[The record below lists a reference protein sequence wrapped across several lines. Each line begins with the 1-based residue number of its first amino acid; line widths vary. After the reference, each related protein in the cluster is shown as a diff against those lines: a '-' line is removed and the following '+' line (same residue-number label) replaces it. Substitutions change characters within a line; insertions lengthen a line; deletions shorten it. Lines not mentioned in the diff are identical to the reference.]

1 MNVRM
6 IILLIFTNNKFNKI
20 KMNYKKI
27 LLRFS
32 FVLGLFLLFVAFN
45 PSKNKGE
52 GNINV
57 LINTTFGDIKIKL
70 YNETPLHR
78 DNFLKLVKTHYLDS
92 LLFHRVIQKFMIQ
105 GGDPNSKNA
114 LPGETL
120 GEGGPKYTIPA
131 EINRTVFHKKGA
143 LAAARESDLD
153 NPTQASS
160 GSQFYIVQG
169 KTFTDSL
176 LKIQGTRIT
185 KRTLFAYFV
194 NLDENKHYLTDHK
207 RYAKEEKADSM
218 KYITDIFDDKVE
230 KEFPNVAQYKFTP
243 EQIKTYT
250 TIGGTPALDNTYTV
264 FGEVYEGLEIVD
276 LIAAQKTDKS
286 ARPIEDI
293 RIISVSIIP

>member
-1 MNVRM
+1 
-6 IILLIFTNNKFNKI
+6 
-20 KMNYKKI
+20 MNYKKI
-27 LLRFS
+27 LTRFS
-32 FVLGLFLLFVAFN
+32 LVLGLFLMFVAFN
-45 PSKNKGE
+45 PTKNKAE

-57 LINTTFGDIKIKL
+57 LIKTTSGDIKIKL

-78 DNFLKLVKTHYLDS
+78 DNFIKLVKNHYYDS

-105 GGDPNSKNA
+105 GGDPDSKNA
-114 LPGETL
+114 IPGETL
-120 GEGGPKYTIPA
+120 GEGGPNYTIPA

-169 KTFTDSL
+169 KTYTDSL

-185 KRTLFAYFV
+185 KRTLYAHFV
-194 NLDENKHYLTDHK
+194 NLDENKHYLYDYK
-207 RYAKEEKADSM
+207 RYVKEEKADSM
-218 KYITDIFDDKVE
+218 KYINDIFEAKVE

-243 EQIKTYT
+243 EQIKAYT

-276 LIAAQKTDKS
+276 LIAAQKTDKN

>member
-1 MNVRM
+1 
-6 IILLIFTNNKFNKI
+6 
-20 KMNYKKI
+20 MNYKKI
-27 LLRFS
+27 FFRFS

-45 PSKNKGE
+45 PSKNIGE
-52 GNINV
+52 GNMNV
-57 LINTTFGDIKIKL
+57 LIKTAYGDIKIKL

-78 DNFLKLVKTHYLDS
+78 DNFLKLVKTHYFDS

-105 GGDPNSKNA
+105 GGDPDSKNA
-114 LPGETL
+114 LPGEIL
-120 GEGGPKYTIPA
+120 GEGGPNYTIPA
-131 EINRTVFHKKGA
+131 EINRTIFHKKGA

-153 NPTQASS
+153 NPLQASS

-169 KTFTDSL
+169 KVYTDSL
-176 LKIQGTRIT
+176 LKIQGSRIT
-185 KRTLFAYFV
+185 KRTLFAHFV
-194 NLDENKHYLTDHK
+194 NLDENKHYLNDYK
-207 RYAKEEKADSM
+207 RYVKEEKADSM
-218 KYITDIFDDKVE
+218 KYINDLFDAKVE

-243 EQIKTYT
+243 EQIKAYT

-276 LIAAQKTDKS
+276 LIASQKTDKN

>member
-1 MNVRM
+1 M
-6 IILLIFTNNKFNKI
+6 NNKK
-20 KMNYKKI
+20 
-27 LLRFS
+27 
-32 FVLGLFLLFVAFN
+32 VFVAFSLFLAVFLLLVSFN
-45 PSKNKGE
+45 PSPTSGS

-57 LINTTFGDIKIKL
+57 LIRTSYGDIKIKL

-105 GGDPNSKNA
+105 GGDPDSKNA
-114 LPGETL
+114 LPGEFL

-131 EINRTVFHKKGA
+131 EINPTLFHKKGA

-153 NPTQASS
+153 NPTEASS

-169 KTFTDSL
+169 KVYTDSL
-176 LKIQGTRIT
+176 LQVQALRIT
-185 KRTLFAYFV
+185 KRTLFNYFV
-194 NLDENKHYLTDHK
+194 LKTENQHYLSDYK

-218 KYITDIFDDKVE
+218 KYINDIFDAMVE
-230 KEFPNVAQYKFTP
+230 KEYPNVAKYKFTP
-243 EQIKTYT
+243 EQIKAYT

-276 LIAAQKTDKS
+276 LIAAQKTDKN

>member
-1 MNVRM
+1 M
-6 IILLIFTNNKFNKI
+6 K
-20 KMNYKKI
+20 YKKLFI
-27 LLRFS
+27 GFS
-32 FVLGLFLLFVAFN
+32 FVLGLLLMFSSFS
-45 PSKNKGE
+45 PSKIKGE

-57 LINTTFGDIKIKL
+57 LIKTTYGDIKIKL

-105 GGDPNSKNA
+105 GGDPDSKNA
-114 LPGETL
+114 LGGELL

-131 EINRTVFHKKGA
+131 EINRMRYHKKGA

-169 KTFTDSL
+169 KTYTDSL
-176 LKIQGTRIT
+176 LKTQAVRIT
-185 KRTLFAYFV
+185 KRTLYAYFV
-194 NLDENKHYLTDHK
+194 NLAENKHYLDDYK
-207 RYAKEEKADSM
+207 RYVKEEKADSI
-218 KYITDIFDDKVE
+218 KYINDIFDAKVE
-230 KEFPNVAQYKFTP
+230 KELPNVAQYKFTP
-243 EQIKTYT
+243 EQTQAYT
-250 TIGGTPALDNTYTV
+250 TIGGTPSLDNTYTV

-276 LIAAQKTDKS
+276 LIAAQKTDKN

>member
-1 MNVRM
+1 MR
-6 IILLIFTNNKFNKI
+6 I
-20 KMNYKKI
+20 
-27 LLRFS
+27 S
-32 FVLGLFLLFVAFN
+32 FVLGLFLLFVSFN

-57 LINTTFGDIKIKL
+57 LIKTTYGDIKIKL

-114 LPGETL
+114 LPGEVL
-120 GEGGPKYTIPA
+120 GEGGPNYTIPA
-131 EINRTVFHKKGA
+131 EINRALFHKKGA

-169 KTFTDSL
+169 KTYTDSL
-176 LKIQGTRIT
+176 LKIQAVRIT
-185 KRTLFAYFV
+185 KRTLYAYFV
-194 NLDENKHYLTDHK
+194 NLAENKHYLDDYK
-207 RYAKEEKADSM
+207 RYVKAEKADSM
-218 KYITDIFDDKVE
+218 KYINDVFDAKVE
-230 KEFPNVAQYKFTP
+230 KEFPNVALYKFTP
-243 EQIKTYT
+243 EQIKAYT
-250 TIGGTPALDNTYTV
+250 TIGGTPSLDNTYTV

-276 LIAAQKTDKS
+276 KIAEQKTDKS

-293 RIISVSIIP
+293 RILSVSIIP

>member
-1 MNVRM
+1 MNNKKFFVGFS
-6 IILLIFTNNKFNKI
+6 IILLVS
-20 KMNYKKI
+20 
-27 LLRFS
+27 LLLVS
-32 FVLGLFLLFVAFN
+32 FN
-45 PSKNKGE
+45 PIDGSGS

-57 LINTTFGDIKIKL
+57 LIKTSYGDIKIKL

-78 DNFLKLVKTHYLDS
+78 DNFLKLVQTHYLDS

-105 GGDPNSKNA
+105 GGDPDSKNA
-114 LPGETL
+114 LPGELL

-131 EINRTVFHKKGA
+131 EINKTLFHKKGA

-153 NPTQASS
+153 NPTEASS

-169 KTFTDSL
+169 KVYTDSL
-176 LKIQGTRIT
+176 LQIQAGRIT
-185 KRTLFAYFV
+185 KRTLFNYFV
-194 NLDENKHYLTDHK
+194 MKTENQHYIEDYK
-207 RYAKEEKADSM
+207 RYVKEEKTDSL
-218 KYITDIFDDKVE
+218 KYLNDVFDAKVE
-230 KEFPNVAQYKFTP
+230 KELPNVAQYKFTP
-243 EQIKTYT
+243 EQIKAYT

-276 LIAAQKTDKS
+276 LIASQKTDRN

>member
-1 MNVRM
+1 M
-6 IILLIFTNNKFNKI
+6 
-20 KMNYKKI
+20 
-27 LLRFS
+27 
-32 FVLGLFLLFVAFN
+32 
-45 PSKNKGE
+45 GE

-57 LINTTFGDIKIKL
+57 LIKTTYGDIKIKL

-114 LPGETL
+114 IPGEVL
-120 GEGGPKYTIPA
+120 GEGGPGYTIPA
-131 EINRTVFHKKGA
+131 EINRSVFHKKGA

-169 KTFTDSL
+169 KTYTDSL
-176 LKIQGTRIT
+176 LKTQAVRIT
-185 KRTLFAYFV
+185 KRTLYAYFV
-194 NLDENKHYLTDHK
+194 NLAENKHYLDDYK
-207 RYAKEEKADSM
+207 RYVKEEKSDSM
-218 KYITDIFDDKVE
+218 KYINDVFDAKVE
-230 KEFPNVAQYKFTP
+230 KEFPNVALYKFTA
-243 EQIKTYT
+243 EQIKAYT

-264 FGEVYEGLEIVD
+264 FGEVYQGMEIVD

-293 RIISVSIIP
+293 RILSVSIIP

>member
-1 MNVRM
+1 MNNKKVFVGFS
-6 IILLIFTNNKFNKI
+6 IILAVS
-20 KMNYKKI
+20 M
-27 LLRFS
+27 
-32 FVLGLFLLFVAFN
+32 LFLSFN
-45 PSKNKGE
+45 PCPNCGS

-57 LINTTFGDIKIKL
+57 LIKTTYGDIKILL

-105 GGDPNSKNA
+105 GGDPDSKNA
-114 LPGETL
+114 LPGEML

-131 EINRTVFHKKGA
+131 EINRTLFHKKGA

-153 NPTQASS
+153 NPTEASS

-169 KTFTDSL
+169 KTYTDSL
-176 LKIQGTRIT
+176 LLIQADRIT
-185 KRTLFAYFV
+185 KRTLYNYFV
-194 NLDENKHYLTDHK
+194 IKTENQHYLMDYK
-207 RYAKEEKADSM
+207 RYVKEEKEDSM
-218 KYITDIFDDKVE
+218 KYINSVFDAMVE
-230 KEFPNVAQYKFTP
+230 KEYPNVAKYKFTS
-243 EQIKTYT
+243 EQIKAYT

-276 LIAAQKTDKS
+276 LIAAQKTDRN

>member
-1 MNVRM
+1 MNNKKVFAGFS
-6 IILLIFTNNKFNKI
+6 IILAVSL
-20 KMNYKKI
+20 
-27 LLRFS
+27 
-32 FVLGLFLLFVAFN
+32 LFLSFN
-45 PSKNKGE
+45 PSANSGS

-57 LINTTFGDIKIKL
+57 LIKTTYGDIKIML

-114 LPGETL
+114 LPGEML

-131 EINRTVFHKKGA
+131 EINRTLFHKKGA

-153 NPTQASS
+153 NPTEASS

-169 KTFTDSL
+169 KVYTDSL
-176 LKIQGTRIT
+176 LQIQADRIT
-185 KRTLFAYFV
+185 KRTLYNYFV
-194 NLDENKHYLTDHK
+194 IKSENQHYLADYK
-207 RYAKEEKADSM
+207 RYVKEEKADSM
-218 KYITDIFDDKVE
+218 KYINSVFDAMVE
-230 KEFPNVAQYKFTP
+230 KEFPNVAKYKFTP
-243 EQIKTYT
+243 EQIKAYT

-264 FGEVYEGLEIVD
+264 FGEVYEGMDIVD
-276 LIAAQKTDKS
+276 LIAAQKTDRN

-293 RIISVSIIP
+293 RILSVSIIP

>member
-1 MNVRM
+1 
-6 IILLIFTNNKFNKI
+6 
-20 KMNYKKI
+20 MNYKKI
-27 LLRFS
+27 FVRFS
-32 FVLGLFLLFVAFN
+32 LVLGLFLLFAAFK
-45 PSKNKGE
+45 PSENKVE

-57 LINTTFGDIKIKL
+57 LIKTSLGDIKIKL

-78 DNFLKLVKTHYLDS
+78 DNFLKLAKTHYLDS

-114 LPGETL
+114 IPGETL
-120 GEGGPKYTIPA
+120 GEGGPNYTIPA

-153 NPTQASS
+153 NPLQASS

-169 KTFTDSL
+169 KVYTDSL
-176 LKIQGTRIT
+176 LKIQGARIT
-185 KRTLFAYFV
+185 KRTLFAHFV
-194 NLDENKHYLTDHK
+194 SLDENKHYLKDYQ
-207 RYAKEEKADSM
+207 RYVKEEKADSM
-218 KYITDIFDDKVE
+218 KYINDLFDAKVE

-243 EQIKTYT
+243 EQIKAYT

-276 LIAAQKTDKS
+276 LIAAQKTDKN

>member
-1 MNVRM
+1 MR
-6 IILLIFTNNKFNKI
+6 I
-20 KMNYKKI
+20 
-27 LLRFS
+27 S
-32 FVLGLFLLFVAFN
+32 FVLGLFLLFASFN
-45 PSKNKGE
+45 PSKYKGE

-57 LINTTFGDIKIKL
+57 LIKTTYGDIKIKL

-114 LPGETL
+114 LPGEVL
-120 GEGGPKYTIPA
+120 GEGGPNYTIPA
-131 EINRTVFHKKGA
+131 EINRTIFHKKGA

-169 KTFTDSL
+169 KTYTDSL
-176 LKIQGTRIT
+176 LKIQAVRIT
-185 KRTLFAYFV
+185 KRTLYAYFV
-194 NLDENKHYLTDHK
+194 NLAENKHYLDDYK
-207 RYAKEEKADSM
+207 RYVKAEKADSM
-218 KYITDIFDDKVE
+218 KYINDVFDAKVE
-230 KEFPNVAQYKFTP
+230 KEFPNVALYKFTP
-243 EQIKTYT
+243 EQIKAYT
-250 TIGGTPALDNTYTV
+250 TIGGTPSLDNTYTV

-276 LIAAQKTDKS
+276 KIAEQKTDKS

-293 RIISVSIIP
+293 RILSVSIIP

>member
-1 MNVRM
+1 MNNKKFFVGFS
-6 IILLIFTNNKFNKI
+6 IILLVS
-20 KMNYKKI
+20 
-27 LLRFS
+27 LLLVS
-32 FVLGLFLLFVAFN
+32 FN
-45 PSKNKGE
+45 PIAGSGS

-57 LINTTFGDIKIKL
+57 LIKTSYGDIKIKL

-78 DNFLKLVKTHYLDS
+78 DNFLKLVQTHYLDS

-105 GGDPNSKNA
+105 GGDPDSKDA
-114 LPGETL
+114 LPGELL

-131 EINRTVFHKKGA
+131 EINKTLFHKKGA

-153 NPTQASS
+153 NPTEASS

-169 KTFTDSL
+169 KVYTDSL
-176 LKIQGTRIT
+176 LQIQAGRIT
-185 KRTLFAYFV
+185 KRTLFNYFV
-194 NLDENKHYLTDHK
+194 MKTENQHYLEDYK
-207 RYAKEEKADSM
+207 RYVKEEKTDSL
-218 KYITDIFDDKVE
+218 KYINDVFDAKVE
-230 KEFPNVAQYKFTP
+230 KELPNVAQYKFTP
-243 EQIKTYT
+243 EQIKAYT

-276 LIAAQKTDKS
+276 LIASQKTDRN

>member
-1 MNVRM
+1 MNNKKFFVGFS
-6 IILLIFTNNKFNKI
+6 IILLVS
-20 KMNYKKI
+20 
-27 LLRFS
+27 LLLVS
-32 FVLGLFLLFVAFN
+32 FN
-45 PSKNKGE
+45 PIDGSGS

-57 LINTTFGDIKIKL
+57 LIKTSYGDIKIKL

-78 DNFLKLVKTHYLDS
+78 DNFLKLVQTHYLDS

-105 GGDPNSKNA
+105 GGDPDSKNA
-114 LPGETL
+114 LPGELL

-131 EINRTVFHKKGA
+131 EINKTLFHKKGA

-153 NPTQASS
+153 NPTEASS

-169 KTFTDSL
+169 KVYTDSL
-176 LKIQGTRIT
+176 LQIQAGRIT
-185 KRTLFAYFV
+185 KRTLFNYFV
-194 NLDENKHYLTDHK
+194 MKTENQHYIENYK
-207 RYAKEEKADSM
+207 RYVKEEKTDSL
-218 KYITDIFDDKVE
+218 KYLNDVFDAKVE
-230 KEFPNVAQYKFTP
+230 KELPNVAQYKFTP
-243 EQIKTYT
+243 EQIKAYT

-276 LIAAQKTDKS
+276 LIASQKTDRN

>member
-1 MNVRM
+1 
-6 IILLIFTNNKFNKI
+6 
-20 KMNYKKI
+20 MNYKKLFI
-27 LLRFS
+27 GFS
-32 FVLGLFLLFVAFN
+32 FVLGLFLMLISFVPN
-45 PSKNKGE
+45 KNKAE

-57 LINTTFGDIKIKL
+57 LIKTTHGDIKIKL

-114 LPGETL
+114 IGGELL

-131 EINRTVFHKKGA
+131 EINRTLFHKKGA

-169 KTFTDSL
+169 KTYTDSL
-176 LKIQGTRIT
+176 LKTQAIRIT
-185 KRTLFAYFV
+185 KRTLYAYFV
-194 NLDENKHYLTDHK
+194 NLAKNKHYLDDYK
-207 RYAKEEKADSM
+207 RYVKEEKADSM
-218 KYITDIFDDKVE
+218 KYINDVFDAKVE
-230 KEFPNVAQYKFTP
+230 KEFPNVALYKFTP
-243 EQIKTYT
+243 EQLKAYT
-250 TIGGTPALDNTYTV
+250 TIGGTPILDNTYTV

-276 LIAAQKTDKS
+276 LIAAQKTDKN

-293 RIISVSIIP
+293 RILSVSIIP